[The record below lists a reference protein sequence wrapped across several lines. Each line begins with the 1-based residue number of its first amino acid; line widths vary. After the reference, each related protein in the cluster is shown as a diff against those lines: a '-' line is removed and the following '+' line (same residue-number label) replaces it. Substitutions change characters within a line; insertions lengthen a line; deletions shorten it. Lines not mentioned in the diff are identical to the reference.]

1 MHKLTKLEL
10 GEYFHIYNRGNNHEL
25 LFIEHENY
33 RYFLKLFAK
42 HLNPILHLYAYCL
55 LPNHFHFL
63 IKIKEFDEIPDFKNS
78 GKKYDDY
85 SQIEKYL
92 SQQFSNFLNAY
103 SKSFN
108 SYFKRRG
115 SLFQERFG
123 RIKIDSEEY
132 FSQLV
137 QYIHLNPV
145 KHGNTNRFDNYPYS
159 SYQSLISM
167 KPTKLKREI
176 VLEWF
181 GGKDEFIK
189 FHQTGNDY
197 QKIKN
202 LLLES

>member
-10 GEYFHIYNRGNNHEL
+10 GEYFHIYNRGNNREL

-33 RYFLKLFAK
+33 MYFLKLFAK
-42 HLNPILHLYAYCL
+42 HLNPILHLY
-55 LPNHFHFL
+55 
-63 IKIKEFDEIPDFKNS
+63 
-78 GKKYDDY
+78 
-85 SQIEKYL
+85 
-92 SQQFSNFLNAY
+92 AY

-176 VLEWF
+176 VLDWF
-181 GGKDEFIK
+181 GGKNEFIK
-189 FHQTGNDY
+189 FHQTENDY
-197 QKIKN
+197 EKIKN
-202 LLLES
+202 LMLES